1 MTELPQLLHPL
12 MGNHHI
18 QYFEN
23 DVNLTQ
29 AITSYIEEA
38 FRSNQG
44 FLIIATKENNAEFH
58 RLLKERGCAVDKFL
72 KCGQLILL
80 DVKTILERLMIHH
93 VLDAEMLH
101 SLLWGEV
108 NLMQKKFPKVKVY
121 AEMVKTFWNEDN
133 LHGMITV
140 DRLWKKLSD
149 DLNFSL
155 LTAYSM
161 QHLNDEKYGIA
172 FHDVIQK

>member
-1 MTELPQLLHPL
+1 MSEMPQLLYPL
-12 MGNHHI
+12 KGKHHI

-23 DVNLTQ
+23 DDKLAQ
-29 AITSYIEEA
+29 AMTSYIEDA
-38 FRSNQG
+38 LRSNQG
-44 FLIIATKENNAEFH
+44 FLIIATKENNAEFQ
-58 RLLKERGCAVDKFL
+58 RLLTERGFDVESFFHR
-72 KCGQLILL
+72 GQLILL
-80 DVKTILERLMIHH
+80 DVKIILERLMIHQ

-101 SLLWGEV
+101 SFVWGEV
-108 NLMQKKFPKVKVY
+108 NLIQKKFPKVKAY
-121 AEMVKTFWNEDN
+121 GEMVKTLWKDNN

-140 DRLWKKLSD
+140 DRVWKKLSD